1 LHGFEPLYMG
11 GLAKSTT
18 TGKTSVDGLKQDVDG
33 LKQDVD
39 GLKQDVKEVL
49 KLTKQDGVKNDA
61 A

>member
-1 LHGFEPLYMG
+1 MG

-18 TGKTSVDGLKQDVDG
+18 TGKTSVDGLKQDVDGLKQDVDG

>member
-1 LHGFEPLYMG
+1 MG